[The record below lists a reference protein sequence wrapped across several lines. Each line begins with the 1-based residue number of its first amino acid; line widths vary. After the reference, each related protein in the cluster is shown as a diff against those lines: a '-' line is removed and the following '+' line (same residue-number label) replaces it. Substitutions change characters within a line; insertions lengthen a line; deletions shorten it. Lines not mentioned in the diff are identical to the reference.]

1 MASNLYP
8 DEIVIDDGAIDSDI
22 DTLKSRARGLE
33 LGLRGPNTYEY
44 GDTARPFPPELLI
57 PRHEWQARIEE
68 MEQRKTR
75 VSDSI
80 NAAGLPCKNQQ
91 QTNYCWIN
99 APTHLVEIT
108 RVLQNQKMVILSAA
122 SAGAQIK
129 NYQNV
134 GGWGKEGLQFIIEN
148 GLVPESA
155 WPANAIDPRLATQEN
170 LKLALD
176 YRGVKWMELQ
186 PRSLEEQMSCLL
198 RRIPFA
204 SGLNWWGHEIVIV
217 DPVWV
222 NGQPGGRGRN
232 SWGMDWPS
240 PGAGGYFVLQGA
252 KFLSDDTVALETVLA
267 T

>member
-1 MASNLYP
+1 MASTLYP
-8 DEIVIDDGAIDSDI
+8 DEIVIDDGTHQTEISK
-22 DTLKSRARGLE
+22 LKVQARGLE
-33 LGLRGPNTYEY
+33 LGLRGPNTYAY
-44 GDTARPFPPELLI
+44 GAAATPFPANLLI
-57 PRHEWQARIEE
+57 PSHEWQARIQE
-68 MEQRKTR
+68 MEEQKTR
-75 VSDSI
+75 VSDLI

-134 GGWGKEGLQFIIEN
+134 GGWGLEGLQFIIEK

-155 WPANAIDPRLATQEN
+155 WPANKIDPRYATQEN
-170 LKLALD
+170 LKLAMD
-176 YRGVKWMELQ
+176 YRGVRWWELQ
-186 PRSLEEQMSCLL
+186 PRTLEEQMSCLL

-204 SGLNWWGHEIVIV
+204 AGLNWWGHEIVLV
-217 DPVWV
+217 DPVWI
-222 NGQPGGRGRN
+222 NGQPGGRMRN

-240 PGAGGYFVLQGA
+240 PGAGGYAILQGD
-252 KFLSDDTVALETVLA
+252 KFLSDDTVALESVLA